1 MIYSQLAYVANLPN
15 GRILLFRD
23 LASWLFGWLMTLL
36 TEF

>member
-1 MIYSQLAYVANLPN
+1 VAGLPN

-23 LASWLFGWLMTLL
+23 LAAWLLVGWLMTLL